1 MFLGDGGRGLRA
13 GVLDVFQKG
22 LFWGVVAGRLRVL
35 SSVILRFDESVL
47 MGSVV
52 YVGQLVS

>member
-13 GVLDVFQKG
+13 GVIDVFQKD

-35 SSVILRFDESVL
+35 SSVILRCDESVL

-52 YVGQLVS
+52 YVAQLV

>member
-13 GVLDVFQKG
+13 GVLDLSQKG